1 MNDPI
6 ADLLTRIR
14 NAQLRKSKEF
24 VVPSSKMVVSIVD
37 ILKKEGFI
45 EDYKNGENKE
55 TTRKEV
61 TINLKYPDGK
71 PSITG
76 LKRISKPG
84 VRRYVGYRDIRKVL
98 SGLGVSIVST
108 PKGVM
113 TGDSARKE
121 RVGGEI
127 LCEIW

>member
-14 NAQLRKSKEF
+14 NAQMRKSKVF
-24 VVPSSKMVVSIVD
+24 VMPSSKMVVSIVD

-45 EDYKNGENKE
+45 EDYKNNESGVIAGKE
-55 TTRKEV
+55 II
-61 TINLKYPDGK
+61 INLKYNDGK

-98 SGLGVSIVST
+98 GGLGVSIVST
-108 PKGVM
+108 PRGVM